1 VRPTRAGIATQQT
14 RDSAVKW
21 QFNGEDAMMEMR
33 YAVCVRNDGYP
44 AALELHRL
52 YRMFPDDADL
62 RLRMIRVEDESGE
75 SYLYPRDFFHP
86 VDRAPVKTELPANAD
101 LRFVLRKGGEDED
114 VDWSFDRLFTVL
126 PDAMAAE
133 DGWIRVVDDSG
144 EDYLY
149 PETLFRPVDVP
160 AGLRQEMLLK
170 R

>member
-1 VRPTRAGIATQQT
+1 
-14 RDSAVKW
+14 
-21 QFNGEDAMMEMR
+21 MMEMR

-52 YRMFPDDADL
+52 YRMFPDDADR

-75 SYLYPRDFFHP
+75 SYRYPRDFFHP
-86 VDRAPVKTELPANAD
+86 VALPPVAVELPDDAD
-101 LRFVLRKGGEDED
+101 LRFVLRRGAEDED
-114 VDWSFDRLFTVL
+114 VDLSFDRLYPVL
-126 PDAMAAE
+126 PDALAAE

-160 AGLRQEMLLK
+160 VELRQELPLK